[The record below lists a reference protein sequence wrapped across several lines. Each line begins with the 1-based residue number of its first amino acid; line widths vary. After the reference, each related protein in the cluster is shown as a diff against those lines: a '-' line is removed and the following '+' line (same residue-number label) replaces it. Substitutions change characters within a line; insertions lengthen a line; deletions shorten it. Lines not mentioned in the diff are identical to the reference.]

1 MRYEKYIGREV
12 KRLDN
17 EIKSLIASHRMD
29 TGNSDMTIMHNWM
42 TCYLFHNR
50 DVDVFQKD
58 LEATFSIAR
67 STASGILQLMEKK
80 GFIERVCVERDARLK
95 KIILTEKGISFH
107 QQNVQKMDELEMTM
121 REGLSDQEI
130 ETFFRIV
137 RIMRENLEK
146 KHCETDRR
154 REQC

>member
-1 MRYEKYIGREV
+1 
-12 KRLDN
+12 
-17 EIKSLIASHRMD
+17 
-29 TGNSDMTIMHNWM
+29 
-42 TCYLFHNR
+42 
-50 DVDVFQKD
+50 
-58 LEATFSIAR
+58 
-67 STASGILQLMEKK
+67 MEKK

-121 REGLSDQEI
+121 RERLSDQEI